1 MLRSEEAKA
10 KKPWIAIAGAA
21 AALSLVLAG
30 CAIQPPA
37 ETTAAIDRE
46 QLQVDPEVNY
56 FVAVTELLSQRIV
69 QPGGETLLQI
79 QYAIDARSNGDLAWK
94 VTWFDSNGMVVK
106 GVGESYRK
114 VSLLTGLTRYFTATA
129 PHARVTDYQLH
140 LREPQQ

>member
-1 MLRSEEAKA
+1 MRVQAMRTQAMKFQ
-10 KKPWIAIAGAA
+10 KQIIAFSCA
-21 AALSLVLAG
+21 LVLVG

-37 ETTAAIDRE
+37 ETAAAIDRE

-56 FVAVTELLSQRIV
+56 FVAVTELLSQRIA
-69 QPGGETLLQI
+69 QPGGEALLQI
-79 QYAIDARSNGDLAWK
+79 QYAVEARSNGDLAWK
-94 VTWFDSNGMVVK
+94 VTWFDPNGIVVK

-114 VSLLTGLTRYFTATA
+114 ASLLTGQTRYFTATA